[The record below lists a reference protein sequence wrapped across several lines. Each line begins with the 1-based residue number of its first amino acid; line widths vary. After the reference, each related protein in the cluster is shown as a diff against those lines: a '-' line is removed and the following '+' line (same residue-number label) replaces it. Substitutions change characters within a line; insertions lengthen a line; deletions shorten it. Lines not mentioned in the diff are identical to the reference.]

1 MIFKNDKGKDIKIV
15 RANRY
20 TINWD
25 SNCRSKVQKRVKDLL
40 KQYWECDMVYEEF
53 PVAGS
58 RLTLDFYNAS
68 CNIAIEVDGLQ
79 HYKYNKHFHKDSRNN
94 FLNQLKRDD
103 FKERF
108 CEINKIILHRIRE
121 DENLEEKLKEFN
133 L

>member
-1 MIFKNDKGKDIKIV
+1 MIFKNEKGQDVKIT

-25 SNCRSKVQKRVKDLL
+25 SACRSKVQKRVKDLL

-58 RLTLDFYNAS
+58 RLTLDFFNVS

-79 HYKYNKHFHKDSRNN
+79 HYKYNKFFHKESRNN

-108 CEINKIILHRIRE
+108 CEINNIILHRIRE
-121 DENLEEKLKEFN
+121 DEDLEQKIKELNL
-133 L
+133 